1 VASTIDH
8 ITVSALG
15 ELVVTVRLNGVLF
28 WKIRIPS
35 VVVVSTLINPLAVPP
50 ADLVGAPQ
58 LIADVVPGT
67 TGVVGFAG
75 EVADAAVELPIAAPV
90 VPAGAVALEP
100 VVLGDVEPGAA
111 VVADPVVLGVLG
123 VLVVPV
129 VLGSPVAPAALA
141 PLAALAALTLLVPL
155 ELPPPP
161 PQADSE
167 VIAALTINAINSLF
181 IIIS

>member
-1 VASTIDH
+1 
-8 ITVSALG
+8 
-15 ELVVTVRLNGVLF
+15 
-28 WKIRIPS
+28 
-35 VVVVSTLINPLAVPP
+35 
-50 ADLVGAPQ
+50 
-58 LIADVVPGT
+58 
-67 TGVVGFAG
+67 
-75 EVADAAVELPIAAPV
+75 
-90 VPAGAVALEP
+90 
-100 VVLGDVEPGAA
+100 
-111 VVADPVVLGVLG
+111 VLG